1 MQTKDTFLWMIL
13 AWTIN
18 SRILFVSLCGGWILS
33 YSEPFLWFPHKV
45 HSLLCAFLYKQD
57 RGDGTQLAPFSE
69 GQFPGAGR
77 WDCQTVC
84 AAATPKETQVRQ
96 CTHMYKQHSIS
107 EILHLC
113 QGCPHTYIYM
123 HCVTL
128 LGPLLIMHETVMYT
142 HTHTHTHIYIYI
154 YTHTQHS
161 ISEIL
166 HLCQGCPQM
175 SIVLGPLL
183 TMHKTVMYTPMYTQ
197 HSISE
202 IRYLCQGCPHTSI
215 LWGPLLTVHE
225 AVMYTYVSTM
235 QGASICI
242 KAVHTHP
249 LFEGFFSQR
258 MKQ

>member
-1 MQTKDTFLWMIL
+1 MEDGFYHT
-13 AWTIN
+13 
-18 SRILFVSLCGGWILS
+18 VSL
-33 YSEPFLWFPHKV
+33 FLWFPHKV

-96 CTHMYKQHSIS
+96 CTHMYK
-107 EILHLC
+107 
-113 QGCPHTYIYM
+113 
-123 HCVTL
+123 
-128 LGPLLIMHETVMYT
+128 
-142 HTHTHTHIYIYI
+142 
-154 YTHTQHS
+154 QHS

>member
-1 MQTKDTFLWMIL
+1 MEDGFYHT
-13 AWTIN
+13 
-18 SRILFVSLCGGWILS
+18 VSL
-33 YSEPFLWFPHKV
+33 FLWFPHKV

-142 HTHTHTHIYIYI
+142 HTHTHTHTYIYIYI
-154 YTHTQHS
+154 YIHTHT
-161 ISEIL
+161 
-166 HLCQGCPQM
+166 
-175 SIVLGPLL
+175 
-183 TMHKTVMYTPMYTQ
+183 TQ
-197 HSISE
+197 YF
-202 IRYLCQGCPHTSI
+202 RDP
-215 LWGPLLTVHE
+215 PF
-225 AVMYTYVSTM
+225 VSRLSTDVYCVR
-235 QGASICI
+235 ASSYH
-242 KAVHTHP
+242 A
-249 LFEGFFSQR
+249 
-258 MKQ
+258 